1 MLLEAAVAFEPKP
14 SLSTSRL
21 STRALSALRQFLHH
35 EAAGGYVL
43 MAAAAL
49 ALLIANSPWAA
60 AYNAVLHIEI
70 GGTIAGLAMRES
82 LAHWIND
89 GLMAVFFLLVGL
101 EIKREVL
108 DGQLSKP
115 SRLILPGVAA
125 LGGIVA
131 PALIYSAVNL
141 GTPEHLRGW
150 AIPAA
155 TDIAFALGVL
165 SLLGSRAPAS
175 LKIFLTAI
183 AILDDLVAILI
194 IAVFYT
200 DQLNVLA
207 LTLAGGV
214 TIALIALNRFKVTW
228 LWLYLLL
235 GVALWLCV
243 LKSGVHATLAGV
255 VLAMTI
261 PLHPSRGRPDARHSP
276 LHQLEHA
283 LHKPVAFMIVPLFGL
298 ANAGVSFAGMTLA
311 TVLAPVPVGVALGLF
326 LGKQAGVFLAAMA
339 VIKLGFADMPRDAT
353 VRQLYGVAL
362 LCGVGFTMSLFI
374 GNLAFADPLLLD
386 EVKIGV
392 LCGSVV
398 SAVAGYLLL
407 ATARPALPGSSE
419 QQV

>member
-1 MLLEAAVAFEPKP
+1 MPLK
-14 SLSTSRL
+14 T
-21 STRALSALRQFLHH
+21 STRALSAIREFLRL

-43 MAAAAL
+43 MVAAAL
-49 ALLIANSPWAA
+49 ALLVANSPWAD
-60 AYNAVLHIEI
+60 AYNAILHIEI
-70 GGTIAGLAMRES
+70 GGTLAGLTLRES
-82 LAHWIND
+82 LGHWIND

-108 DGQLSKP
+108 DGQLSTP
-115 SRLILPGVAA
+115 SRLILPGIAA
-125 LGGIVA
+125 LGGVIV
-131 PALIYSAVNL
+131 PALIYAGVNL
-141 GTPEHLRGW
+141 GTPEYLRGW

-194 IAVFYT
+194 IAIFYT

-214 TIALIALNRFKVTW
+214 TVALIALNRLRVTW

-235 GVALWLCV
+235 GAALWLCV

-261 PLHPSRGRPDARHSP
+261 PIRPSRGRPDDPHSP

-283 LHKPVAFMIVPLFGL
+283 LHKPVAFVIVPLFGL
-298 ANAGVSFAGMTLA
+298 ANAGVSFAGMTVA
-311 TVLAPVPVGVALGLF
+311 TVLAPVPVGIALGLF

-353 VRQLYGVAL
+353 VRQLYGVAI
-362 LCGVGFTMSLFI
+362 LCGIGFTMSLFI
-374 GNLAFADPLLLD
+374 GNLAFVDPLLLD
-386 EVKIGV
+386 EIKIGV
-392 LCGSVV
+392 LGGSVL

-407 ATARPALPGSSE
+407 AGAPPAPTAGARDDDPD
-419 QQV
+419 

>member
-1 MLLEAAVAFEPKP
+1 MAFEPTP
-14 SLSTSRL
+14 RLPTPRL
-21 STRALSALRQFLHH
+21 SKRAVSALREFLRQ

-49 ALLIANSPWAA
+49 ALIIANSPWAN
-60 AYNAVLHIEI
+60 AYNAVLHFEI
-70 GGTIAGLAMRES
+70 GGTIAGLALRES

-115 SRLILPGVAA
+115 SHLLLPGVAA
-125 LGGIVA
+125 LGGVA
-131 PALIYSAVNL
+131 VPALIYSAVNL

-165 SLLGSRAPAS
+165 SLLGSRVPAS
-175 LKIFLTAI
+175 LKIFLAAI

-194 IAVFYT
+194 IAIFYT
-200 DQLNVLA
+200 DQLNGLA
-207 LTLAGGV
+207 LVLAGGFTV
-214 TIALIALNRFKVTW
+214 ALIALNRFKVTL

-235 GVALWLCV
+235 GLALWLCV
-243 LKSGVHATLAGV
+243 LKSGIHATLAGV

-261 PLHPSRGRPDARHSP
+261 PLRPSRGRPDDPHSP

-283 LHKPVAFMIVPLFGL
+283 LHKPVAFGIIPLFGL

-311 TVLAPVPVGVALGLF
+311 TVMAPIPLGVALGLF
-326 LGKQAGVFLAAMA
+326 FGKQAGIFLAAMA
-339 VIKLGFADMPRDAT
+339 VIRLGLADLPLDAT
-353 VRQLYGVAL
+353 VRQLYGVAV
-362 LCGVGFTMSLFI
+362 LCGIGFTMSLFI
-374 GNLAFADPLLLD
+374 GNLAFADPHLLD
-386 EVKIGV
+386 QVKIGV
-392 LCGSVV
+392 LGGSVL
-398 SAVAGYLLL
+398 SAAVGYWLL
-407 ATARPALPGSSE
+407 AGAKSADSPTRSAPMA
-419 QQV
+419 

>member
-1 MLLEAAVAFEPKP
+1 LPFK
-14 SLSTSRL
+14 ST
-21 STRALSALRQFLHH
+21 TRARSALREFMRQ

-49 ALLIANSPWAA
+49 ALLIANSPLAD
-60 AYNAVLHIEI
+60 AYNAILHVEI
-70 GGTIAGLAMRES
+70 GGTIGDLVLRES
-82 LAHWIND
+82 LGHWIND

-108 DGQLSKP
+108 DGQLSTP
-115 SRLILPGVAA
+115 SRLILPGLAA
-125 LGGIVA
+125 LGGVVV
-131 PALIYSAVNL
+131 PAVVYSAVNL

-165 SLLGSRAPAS
+165 ALLGSRAPAS

-194 IAVFYT
+194 IAVVYT

-214 TIALIALNRFKVTW
+214 TVALVALNRFKVTW

-261 PLHPSRGRPDARHSP
+261 PLRPSRGRPDDPHSP

-283 LHKPVAFMIVPLFGL
+283 LHKPVAFVIVPLFGL
-298 ANAGVSFAGMTLA
+298 ANAGVSFAGLTLA
-311 TVLAPVPVGVALGLF
+311 TVLAPVTVGVALGLF
-326 LGKQAGVFLAAMA
+326 LGKQVGIFLTAMA
-339 VIKLGFADMPRDAT
+339 VIKLGLADMPRDAT
-353 VRQLYGVAL
+353 VRQLYGVAV
-362 LCGVGFTMSLFI
+362 LCGIGFTMSLFI

-386 EVKIGV
+386 EIKIGV
-392 LCGSVV
+392 LGGSVV
-398 SAVAGYLLL
+398 SAVVGYLLL
-407 ATARPALPGSSE
+407 RGAPPASVGSHE
-419 QQV
+419 EEAG

>member
-1 MLLEAAVAFEPKP
+1 M
-14 SLSTSRL
+14 
-21 STRALSALRQFLHH
+21 
-35 EAAGGYVL
+35 
-43 MAAAAL
+43 
-49 ALLIANSPWAA
+49 
-60 AYNAVLHIEI
+60 
-70 GGTIAGLAMRES
+70 
-82 LAHWIND
+82 
-89 GLMAVFFLLVGL
+89 GL

-125 LGGIVA
+125 LGGVVA

-194 IAVFYT
+194 IAIFYT

-207 LTLAGGV
+207 LSLAGGV
-214 TIALIALNRFKVTW
+214 TVALVALNRFKVTW

-235 GVALWLCV
+235 GAALWLCV
-243 LKSGVHATLAGV
+243 LKSGIHATLAGV

-261 PLHPSRGRPDARHSP
+261 PLRPSRGRPDDPHSP

-283 LHKPVAFMIVPLFGL
+283 LHKPVAFVIVPLFGL

-311 TVLAPVPVGVALGLF
+311 TVLAPVPIGVALGLF

-362 LCGVGFTMSLFI
+362 LCGIGFTMSLFI

-392 LCGSVV
+392 LSGSIV

-407 ATARPALPGSSE
+407 ATARSAVSEPGDRE
-419 QQV
+419 V